1 MKSSSRIPTFCCAA
15 LALLAAASAAAQ
27 PAQSA
32 RRAGNADAPAA
43 RSSAVPRRSAAA
55 PRPVAA
61 RGPLSSDE
69 LNTIAVF
76 ENVSRSVVFITRVQY
91 VRYLFSRNVARVP
104 EGSGSGFVWDEQGH
118 IVTNF
123 HVIDGAREFVVTLA
137 DQRRFPARVIGASP
151 EHDLAVLEI
160 DMPDEPA
167 PPVAVGSSGDLRVG
181 QSVLAIGNPFGF
193 DHTLTTGVISALDRE
208 IDGEQGLIIKNLIQ
222 TDGAI
227 NPGNSGGPLIDSAGR
242 LIGINTM
249 IFSPSGAYAGIGF
262 AVPVDTVNRVVPQ
275 LIAEG
280 RYVRPSLGIEANDE
294 YSRRLLYDS
303 GVVGVVVWTVAANS
317 PAARAGLRGVE
328 LTRSGAIVLGDV
340 ITAIDG
346 RRVDDYADV
355 MAALD
360 GHAFGDRMTVTVL
373 RGDGEIDVTVA
384 LDPEAGR

>member
-104 EGSGSGFVWDEQGH
+104 EGSGSGFVWDEQGN

-160 DMPDEPA
+160 DVPDEPA

-222 TDGAI
+222 TDAAI

-249 IFSPSGAYAGIGF
+249 IFSRRAHTPASASPCPSTRSIASCRNSSPRGATCA
-262 AVPVDTVNRVVPQ
+262 
-275 LIAEG
+275 
-280 RYVRPSLGIEANDE
+280 RPSASKRTTSTAGGCSTTRAWSGWWCGPLRGT
-294 YSRRLLYDS
+294 RR
-303 GVVGVVVWTVAANS
+303 
-317 PAARAGLRGVE
+317 PRARA
-328 LTRSGAIVLGDV
+328 
-340 ITAIDG
+340 
-346 RRVDDYADV
+346 
-355 MAALD
+355 
-360 GHAFGDRMTVTVL
+360 
-373 RGDGEIDVTVA
+373 
-384 LDPEAGR
+384 